1 MKKLFAALLVL
12 LAFCAE
18 ARAGAPAVTTGAG
31 YMKMV
36 QELAAAY
43 KEESGKPLQE
53 VYGGNIGQMLA
64 QIDAGNG
71 VNVVISDK
79 GTLKTAKSKT
89 GIARMQPLGSTVLVL
104 AWRKGLTLS
113 SPNDLTGGNVKSV
126 AYPDPK
132 AAIYGRAAAKYLE
145 TTGLGAK
152 IAPKISQVSTVPQ
165 VFSYLVSG
173 EMDAGFVNRV
183 VVRAGGAKIG
193 GSLEIPSGYPPIE
206 MVAAVIEGAEND
218 PSVADFLKFLGGGR
232 AKAIMKRHG
241 VQ

>member
-1 MKKLFAALLVL
+1 MKRLFAALLVL

-18 ARAGAPAVTTGAG
+18 ARAGALAVTTGAG

-36 QELAAAY
+36 QELSAAY
-43 KEESGKPLQE
+43 RSETAKPVEE

-64 QIDAGNG
+64 QIEAGNG
-71 VNVVISDK
+71 VNIVISDK
-79 GTLKTAKSKT
+79 GALKTAKS
-89 GIARMQPLGSTVLVL
+89 GIRIAKIQPLGSTVLVL
-104 AWRKGLTLS
+104 AWRKGLELS
-113 SPNDLTGGNVKSV
+113 SPNDLTGESVKSV

-152 IAPKISQVSTVPQ
+152 IAPKLSQLSTVPQ
-165 VFSYLVSG
+165 VFSYLVSK

-183 VVRAGGAKIG
+183 VVRAGAAKIG

-206 MVAAVIEGAEND
+206 MVAAVVEGAEGD
-218 PSVADFLKFLGGGR
+218 PAVADFLRFLSGDT
-232 AKAIMKRHG
+232 AKAIMKKHG
-241 VQ
+241 IQ